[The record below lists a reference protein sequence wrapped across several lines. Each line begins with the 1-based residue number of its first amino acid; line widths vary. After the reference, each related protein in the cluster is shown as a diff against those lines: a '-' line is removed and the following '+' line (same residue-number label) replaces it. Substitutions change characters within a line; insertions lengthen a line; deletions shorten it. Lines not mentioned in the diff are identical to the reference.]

1 MCNRIKKSAN
11 SKTVRCAKQIG
22 CAKNSIWD
30 LINISINRRDE
41 RDVQRVC
48 TGYAHIAAIWMMRI

>member
-11 SKTVRCAKQIG
+11 SKTVMCKTNWM
-22 CAKNSIWD
+22 CKNIIWD

-41 RDVQRVC
+41 RDVQRVVLGMH
-48 TGYAHIAAIWMMRI
+48 T

>member
-1 MCNRIKKSAN
+1 MCNRIRKVQN

-41 RDVQRVC
+41 RDVQRVVLGMH
-48 TGYAHIAAIWMMRI
+48 T